1 MKVHVVEK
9 AQTRY
14 VEGIVGETLLA
25 NEQDVLELLG
35 LCHEYDADRILLYT
49 RSLPETFFDLKSGQ
63 AGMILQKLVNYHV
76 KAAAIVSP
84 AFIRGRFKDFVTEAN
99 RGNHFRVFHNKDEA
113 EKWLISD

>member
-14 VEGIVGETLLA
+14 IEGIDGETLLA

-35 LCHEYDADRILLYT
+35 LCLEHDADRILLYPQ
-49 RSLPETFFDLKSGQ
+49 SFPETFFDLKSGQ
-63 AGMILQKLVNYHV
+63 AGMILQKLMNYHV

-84 AFIRGRFKDFVTEAN
+84 DFIRGRFKDFVTETN
-99 RGNHFRVFHNKDEA
+99 RGNHFRVFHNRDEA
-113 EKWLISD
+113 EKWLTSV